1 MQCVSDRRKERK
13 HTDRTGLNHLQSPWP
28 KPQITGGHKFS
39 ALSIR
44 SGSGLV
50 EMSKV
55 EATIKLIKKM
65 RECRERIRKIFPL
78 KKNLHI

>member
-1 MQCVSDRRKERK
+1 MGDRRKERK
-13 HTDRTGLNHLQSPWP
+13 HTDRTGLNHLQSQWI
-28 KPQITGGHKFS
+28 KPQITRGHEFS
-39 ALSIR
+39 ALNIR

-50 EMSKV
+50 EMSQV

-65 RECRERIRKIFPL
+65 RECKERIRKKFSL